1 MENGRECLDLC
12 CDVCVV
18 DNVDVGCGW
27 VDNCS
32 RLNVVSIVAFC
43 INSYVTKQQ
52 ISSSQHHIYL
62 RLMILLEEVASHKFL
77 TYFKVSRNSF
87 FFVPYFISE

>member
-1 MENGRECLDLC
+1 MENGRKFLDLC
-12 CDVCVV
+12 CDVGV

-32 RLNVVSIVAFC
+32 RLKVVSIFTFC

-52 ISSSQHHIYL
+52 ISSQHHIYL
-62 RLMILLEEVASHKFL
+62 RLMEEVAIHKFL
-77 TYFKVSRNSF
+77 TYSKVSTNTF
-87 FFVPYFISE
+87 YVPYFVNE